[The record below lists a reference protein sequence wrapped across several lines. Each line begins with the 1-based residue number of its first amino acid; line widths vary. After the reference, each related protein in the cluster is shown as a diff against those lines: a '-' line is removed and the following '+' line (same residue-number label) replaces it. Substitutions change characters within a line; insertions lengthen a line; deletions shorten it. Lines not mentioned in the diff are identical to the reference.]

1 MLSAW
6 EQGPPVRV
14 LTLGETMG
22 LIRSAEPGNMRSGAS
37 LELSIGGAETNVAIG
52 LRRLGV
58 GVRWLSRVG
67 DDTIGSVVL
76 ATLRAEGVE
85 IAGHTDTLRPTGLML
100 KQIPR
105 AGIAR
110 IVYYRAASAA
120 SAMSPDLLQP
130 GMFADVELLHLTG
143 ITSGLSPS
151 CAALVRE
158 AARMARDHGAHVSL
172 DINYRASLWGRAEAH
187 AELRRLLPLV
197 DTLFGGRDELA
208 LVVNED
214 GRTGS
219 ISDLELLK
227 SLVASGPAEVV
238 LKRGIRGAAA
248 YHGGEYTEAA
258 AFEVMP
264 VDTVGA
270 GDAFVAGYLAA
281 LIEGCPIERRVRD
294 ANACGALACLNAGDW
309 EGAPTRRDLDEFLGS
324 ADPVVR

>member
-1 MLSAW
+1 MLSEW
-6 EQGPPVRV
+6 EQATRVRV

-22 LIRSAEPGNMRSGAS
+22 LIRSTEPGLLRSGAS
-37 LELSIGGAETNVAIG
+37 LKLSIGGAETNVAIG

-58 GVRWLSRVG
+58 GVRWLGRVG
-67 DDTIGSVVL
+67 EDPIGSVVL

-85 IAGHTDTLRPTGLML
+85 IAGHTHSSRPTGLML

-105 AGIAR
+105 SGTAH
-110 IVYYRAASAA
+110 VTYYRAASAA
-120 SAMSPDLLQP
+120 STMSPDLLQP
-130 GMFADVELLHLTG
+130 AMFTDVELLHLTG

-172 DINYRASLWGRAEAH
+172 DINYRASLWDREEART
-187 AELRRLLPLV
+187 ELRRLLPLV
-197 DTLFGGRDELA
+197 DTVFGGHDELA
-208 LVVNED
+208 LVLDED
-214 GRTGS
+214 GQAGPLTEV
-219 ISDLELLK
+219 ELLT
-227 SLVASGPAEVV
+227 SLVASGPREVV
-238 LKRGIRGAAA
+238 LKRGMRGAAA
-248 YHGGEYTEAA
+248 FHDDKYTEAA
-258 AFEVMP
+258 AFEVAP

-281 LIEGCPIERRVRD
+281 LLDGRSIEKRVRE

-309 EGAPTRRDLDEFLGS
+309 EGAPTRRDLDAFLGS